1 MFLGLRQLQ
10 PLPRGNPEKYDPCT
24 RMSCFWREGGG
35 LRRAE
40 RYEIS
45 VKKIF
50 VDLSIF
56 KNASKVNFSKR
67 RIEIWVRILAEKLVE
82 KF

>member
-24 RMSCFWREGGG
+24 RVSCFWREGGG

-40 RYEIS
+40 RYETS

-56 KNASKVNFSKR
+56 KKCIKG
-67 RIEIWVRILAEKLVE
+67 
-82 KF
+82 KFLKT